1 MTTTYLECSECNKKF
16 EVSTITAASMHQ
28 WREASGEPF
37 LCVDCATQISWGE
50 AISAME
56 GEPTGNLAGPRD
68 TCE

>member
-1 MTTTYLECSECNKKF
+1 MTTTHLECSECNKKF

-50 AISAME
+50 AISAKE
-56 GEPTGNLAGPRD
+56 NRPSVGANCARD
-68 TCE
+68 L